1 LNAQIDELQAQEESR
16 NEEIENMIIK
26 IIMAIAILVCHTLA
40 IQVYKIEGLD
50 EYGDRGSFTLTAS
63 KEF

>member
-1 LNAQIDELQAQEESR
+1 
-16 NEEIENMIIK
+16 
-26 IIMAIAILVCHTLA
+26 MAIAILVSHTLA

-50 EYGDRGSFTLTAS
+50 EYGDRGSFTLTAT